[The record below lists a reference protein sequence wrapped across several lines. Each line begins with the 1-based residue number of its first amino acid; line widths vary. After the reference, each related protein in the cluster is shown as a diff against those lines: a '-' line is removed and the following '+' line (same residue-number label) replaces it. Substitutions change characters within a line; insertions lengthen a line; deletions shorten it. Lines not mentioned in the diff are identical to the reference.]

1 MTLAAVVLVLG
12 LSGPF
17 DTFNDFDTA
26 GRLAYWLTVVVATY
40 VVGQAVALFAL
51 ATLASRVVLVPV
63 RVGLAALF
71 CSVPVTLIV
80 LGVNLV
86 AYGHPSGMAPLT
98 LWLYCTAIALA
109 VVTVI
114 TVAGRSSGSS
124 DLTAATAPAVVEPP
138 PLLERLPHPQRGR
151 ILALSVKDHYVEVL
165 TDRGKG
171 LVLMRL
177 SDAIKETGT
186 VVGLQIHRSHWVAL
200 DAVKRVVRTGGKVT
214 VELLNGEKLPV
225 SRGFL
230 PAARAAG
237 LVV

>member
-1 MTLAAVVLVLG
+1 FA
-12 LSGPF
+12 
-17 DTFNDFDTA
+17 DFGTA
-26 GRLAYWLTVVVATY
+26 GRLAYWFVVVVATY

-51 ATLASRVVLVPV
+51 ATLGERMVLLPV
-63 RVGLAALF
+63 RVGLAALL

-98 LWLYCTAIALA
+98 LWLYCIAISLA

-114 TVAGRSSGSS
+114 TITGRSGTPSS
-124 DLTAATAPAVVEPP
+124 LAAATAPAAVEPP
-138 PLLERLPHPQRGR
+138 PLLQRLPHPQRGR
-151 ILALSVKDHYVEVL
+151 LLALSVKDHYVEVL

-171 LVLMRL
+171 LVLIRL

-200 DAVKRVVRTGGKVT
+200 DAVKRVVRIEGKVA
-214 VELLNGEKLPV
+214 VELANGEKLPV